1 MKQETNRNDA
11 ADGMG
16 DEEKRGRMPW
26 IYTQEIP
33 QGANEIEVAS
43 FRQILIWPLT
53 LRMPSSRGKRDTD
66 GMTNASEVLRE
77 IRALLRKSK
86 WEPVDDLLDHLP
98 IPAGATPGDR
108 AMHDAQG
115 YAEFV
120 YFHDFVQGLIFG
132 RAESAGPPPLE
143 NVTLFRRADIRKVEF
158 EVSNRR
164 FLADV
169 ERCNLYLFNSGAAV
183 LALEWN
189 FDDKPKVADLRS
201 NAEANEPRRMT
212 LADVQ
217 TFTDHARRSYAPYF
231 SVSEKRCT
239 TPEVTPA
246 KVPGKVRWLD
256 DKKNPISFDLYGATI
271 SEFSPG
277 SFRDDFAVVHEHRVA
292 PVAPHWRVLLDP
304 LVFAGYAKADAPAWR
319 QVVDERIPV
328 MSYVSLT
335 GAAKE
340 RYRRHDDN
348 KERQRKDLRIVKRGD
363 WIRLCYA
370 DEQGDNELPYSPSF
384 LRNFERDACYDRFFP
399 SRTTDSSA
407 RFLIAGFH
415 FAVVGAG
422 WFFDTLLV
430 HHFRRHYFQMGL
442 MLHMEFAG
450 LLATSSRITEAVR
463 DYNKDAGK
471 PGERDADGA
480 FGETIIAIERDFLK
494 FMHLFHFTGLSNQIQ
509 ANELFLK
516 WRRALGIDQ
525 MFADVRDE
533 IEAATKFVLALEQRE
548 ETKQQG
554 RQSLATSRLTSV
566 ATIGAV
572 LGLAFSFLG
581 MNLLIDKG
589 LLGLEGSCTDTWRQL
604 AKHVAW
610 VTGVVAAFA
619 WGGFWVA
626 RRLREGERKNAE
638 RVDAPSPARDTTGA
652 PGKDVDGATGMLHII
667 ATVTS
672 IVFAVALL
680 LSIFASP

>member
-33 QGANEIEVAS
+33 QEADEIEVAG

-66 GMTNASEVLRE
+66 GKTNAGEALRD
-77 IRALLRKSK
+77 IRASLKNTK
-86 WEPVDDLLDHLP
+86 WEPVDDLLDHLL
-98 IPAGATPGDR
+98 IPDDATPVDK

-120 YFHDFVQGLIFG
+120 YFHDFVQGMILG
-132 RAESAGPPPLE
+132 RAESGGASPLE
-143 NVTLFRRADIRKVEF
+143 NIALFRRADIRKVEL
-158 EVSNRR
+158 EVSHRR

-189 FDDKPKVADLRS
+189 FGNKPRVADLGS
-201 NAEANEPRRMT
+201 NNEANDPRRMT

-217 TFTDHARRSYAPYF
+217 TFADHARRSYAPYF
-231 SVSEKRCT
+231 SVSNSHCGPPEA
-239 TPEVTPA
+239 TPG

-256 DKKNPISFDLYGATI
+256 GKGNPIGFVLDGATV
-271 SEFSPG
+271 SEFGPG
-277 SFRDDFAVVHEHRVA
+277 SLRGDFEIVHEHRVA
-292 PVAPHWRVLLDP
+292 PVAPHWRALLDP
-304 LVFAGYAKADAPAWR
+304 LVFAGYAKADIPAWR

-340 RYRRHDDN
+340 RYRCHDDN
-348 KERQRKDLRIVKRGD
+348 KERQRKDLWIVKRGD

-407 RFLIAGFH
+407 RFLVAGFH

-422 WFFDTLLV
+422 WFFDSLLV

-442 MLHMEFAG
+442 MLHMEFAD

-463 DYNKDAGK
+463 GYNEGNDERGDQPGGK
-471 PGERDADGA
+471 SFNKA
-480 FGETIIAIERDFLK
+480 IIAIKRDFLK
-494 FMHLFHFTGLSNQIQ
+494 FLHLFHFTGLSNQIQ

-516 WRRALGIDQ
+516 WRRALGMEQ
-525 MFADVRDE
+525 MFADVMEE

-554 RQSLATSRLTSV
+554 EQTLATSRLTSV

-581 MNLLIDKG
+581 MNLLIDKD
-589 LLGLEGSCTDTWRQL
+589 LLGLGGSSAGGWRPIL
-604 AKHVAW
+604 RHLAW
-610 VTGVVAAFA
+610 VSGVVAAFA
-619 WGGFWVA
+619 GSGYWVA
-626 RRLREGERKNAE
+626 RRLRHGKCGKAE
-638 RVDAPSPARDTTGA
+638 RSDAPNPVCDATG
-652 PGKDVDGATGMLHII
+652 GRKKDVDGATGMLHCI
-667 ATVTS
+667 AAAAS
-672 IVFAVALL
+672 IVFAASLL
-680 LSIFASP
+680 LSILARP

>member
-1 MKQETNRNDA
+1 MNLESDRADA
-11 ADGMG
+11 PNCMDSEA
-16 DEEKRGRMPW
+16 ELGRTPW
-26 IYTQEIP
+26 IYTPELWR
-33 QGANEIEVAS
+33 GAEEIEVAS

-53 LRMPSSRGKRDTD
+53 LRMPSSREATS
-66 GMTNASEVLRE
+66 ASD
-77 IRALLRKSK
+77 ALIKICESLNGTK
-86 WEPVDDLLDHLP
+86 WTPIKDLLDHLP

-120 YFHDFVQGLIFG
+120 YFHDFVQKTVLGRAANGGAFSREHVLLFG
-132 RAESAGPPPLE
+132 RG
-143 NVTLFRRADIRKVEF
+143 DIGKVEF
-158 EVSNRR
+158 DVSNRR
-164 FLADV
+164 FLATI

-183 LALEWN
+183 LALEWDFGN
-189 FDDKPKVADLRS
+189 KPEVRDIRPNHEI
-201 NAEANEPRRMT
+201 NAPRRMT

-231 SVSEKRCT
+231 SIQKGCVR
-239 TPEVTPA
+239 PEA
-246 KVPGKVRWLD
+246 EPGKVSLNVRWLD
-256 DKKNPISFDLYGATI
+256 TNDEPISFELDGATI
-271 SEFSPG
+271 SKFSPG
-277 SFRDDFAVVHEHRVA
+277 SLQNDFKLAHEHRVA
-292 PVAPHWRVLLDP
+292 PVAGHWRALLDP
-304 LVFAGYAKADAPAWR
+304 LVFDGYAEAGTPAWR

-335 GAAKE
+335 KAADTC
-340 RYRRHDDN
+340 YRCSDSDN
-348 KERQRKDLRIVKRGD
+348 ERQRKDLRIVKRGD
-363 WIRLCYA
+363 WIRFCYA
-370 DEQGDNELPYSPSF
+370 DEQGKNQLPYSPVF
-384 LRNFERDACYDRFFP
+384 LRDFESEACYDRFFP

-450 LLATSSRITEAVR
+450 LLATSSRITEAVQ
-463 DYNKDAGK
+463 DYKDAGK

-480 FGETIIAIERDFLK
+480 FGETIIAIESDFLN

-516 WRRALGIDQ
+516 WRRALGMDQ

-554 RQSLATSRLTSV
+554 RQSLATSRLTSI

-581 MNLLIDKG
+581 MNLLIDKD
-589 LLGLEGSCTDTWRQL
+589 LLGLGGSCSDTWRPL
-604 AKHVAW
+604 VKHFALVS
-610 VTGVVAAFA
+610 GIVAAFA
-619 WGGFWVA
+619 WGGVWVA
-626 RRLREGERKNAE
+626 RHLREREHKKAE
-638 RVDAPSPARDTTGA
+638 RTDTATPLPGEPSAPDRE
-652 PGKDVDGATGMLHII
+652 VDGAMRILQVV
-667 ATVTS
+667 AK
-672 IVFAVALL
+672 FASVAFAASLL
-680 LSIFASP
+680 LVLLTRS